1 MDPHPPLIHHVRYV
15 DFFALVGAGA
25 ADLDQFRLALDTLLR
40 EMGPPHHHHVLFDLR
55 GATFGPL
62 PEALLI
68 EAVGELR
75 RRRIGVANRLA
86 ILADPADVV
95 RLDRIQ
101 SAEEIAELEGL
112 HIRGF
117 VTYDEALGWLSG
129 PDPGA

>member
-1 MDPHPPLIHHVRYV
+1 MDPHSPLIRHVRYV

-25 ADLDQFRLALDTLLR
+25 AELGQFRLALDALLR
-40 EMGPPHHHHVLFDLR
+40 EMGPPRHHHVLFDLR
-55 GATFGPL
+55 GATVGPL

-75 RRRIGVANRLA
+75 RRGIGVVNRLA

-101 SAEEIAELEGL
+101 SAEEIAALQGL
-112 HIRGF
+112 RIRGF
-117 VTYDEALGWLSG
+117 VTHDEALGWLSG
-129 PDPGA
+129 PDPAA